1 MTDPA
6 NDSELLARFVATGS
20 QEAFAQVVARHINL
34 VHAAALRQVR
44 DPHLAEDVS
53 QTVFTILACKA
64 RQFRPGTVV
73 GAWLLNATWYVSR
86 DLIKRETRRRKREH
100 KRAQMTPTTHEPH
113 DPDEWA
119 PLAPLLDAALAGLS
133 DADRQVIVLK
143 YFEGRNDGE
152 AAGILGV
159 SENTLRQRRF
169 RGLQRLRAY
178 FHRRG
183 VAVAGE
189 FLAVQLTA
197 HAVAPAPPGLAL
209 SVSQQ
214 AVAMAGNATA
224 ASAAAWLK
232 GAMLMGWFKTNAVTI
247 TLVVLLLLTGTGLLA
262 GNHFFRHKPRTV
274 ALKADDGIGPRPVAP
289 ARFKL
294 GEIIPA
300 RAFTDK
306 RGCQDFGNGV
316 GWLDTGC
323 WLHYANVDFGD
334 GTPEAGA
341 ARFVVYIAVPASN
354 EGGEVAVHLDK
365 PDGPVI
371 SRLRVA
377 ATGGWGKS
385 AIQSAPVESAA
396 GLHDV
401 YLSFSGSGVGNLFWA
416 MFVGLTQPQP
426 SDDVG
431 GGWTHRA
438 ATQPDRPTTR
448 PSLFLLWPI
457 KATTQPATQPGTGQH
472 P

>member
-20 QEAFAQVVARHINL
+20 QEAFAQIVARHINL

-169 RGLQRLRAY
+169 RGLQRLRA
-178 FHRRG
+178 
-183 VAVAGE
+183 
-189 FLAVQLTA
+189 
-197 HAVAPAPPGLAL
+197 
-209 SVSQQ
+209 
-214 AVAMAGNATA
+214 
-224 ASAAAWLK
+224 
-232 GAMLMGWFKTNAVTI
+232 
-247 TLVVLLLLTGTGLLA
+247 
-262 GNHFFRHKPRTV
+262 
-274 ALKADDGIGPRPVAP
+274 
-289 ARFKL
+289 
-294 GEIIPA
+294 
-300 RAFTDK
+300 
-306 RGCQDFGNGV
+306 
-316 GWLDTGC
+316 
-323 WLHYANVDFGD
+323 
-334 GTPEAGA
+334 
-341 ARFVVYIAVPASN
+341 
-354 EGGEVAVHLDK
+354 
-365 PDGPVI
+365 
-371 SRLRVA
+371 
-377 ATGGWGKS
+377 
-385 AIQSAPVESAA
+385 
-396 GLHDV
+396 
-401 YLSFSGSGVGNLFWA
+401 
-416 MFVGLTQPQP
+416 
-426 SDDVG
+426 
-431 GGWTHRA
+431 
-438 ATQPDRPTTR
+438 
-448 PSLFLLWPI
+448 
-457 KATTQPATQPGTGQH
+457 
-472 P
+472 